1 MSLTTVETA
10 PAFTKLELRTAYGP
24 VYRNVSLA
32 PPRDCRPDEIPVID
46 LSAMNGDLAA
56 RKGLAAAIREASES
70 TGFFYV
76 KNHGIAEA
84 VIQAA
89 LGQAHM
95 FFNQLD
101 EEKEKVTKDKSNHYN
116 GWSQRNAQRA
126 SPSEALDQM
135 EQFSWSYDPKYDP
148 ETKDLGAIPNEVK
161 SCLQGEDFVWEGT
174 QHIPGYKE
182 DCLRYWQE
190 NLRLAR
196 RLLKL
201 FALGLELPEDHF
213 DSVTTYPG
221 RLAIIPPLS
230 CHKPS
235 ALDVNN

>member
-1 MSLTTVETA
+1 MSLTTVETI
-10 PAFTKLELRTAYGP
+10 PGFTKLELRTAYGP

-46 LSAMNGDLAA
+46 LSAMSDDLAA
-56 RKGLAAAIREASES
+56 RKVLATTIREASES
-70 TGFFYV
+70 TGFFYI
-76 KNHGIAEA
+76 KNHGIADE

-89 LGQAHM
+89 LGQAHT
-95 FFNQLD
+95 FFNQPD
-101 EEKEKVTKDKSNHYN
+101 REKEKVIKDKSKHYN

-126 SPSEALDQM
+126 SPSEAMDTM

-148 ETKDLGAIPNEVK
+148 ETKDQDAIPGEVK
-161 SCLQGEDFVWEGT
+161 SCLQGEDFIWEGP
-174 QHIPGYKE
+174 QHISGYKE

-201 FALGLELPEDHF
+201 FALGLELSEDHF

-221 RLAIIPPLS
+221 R
-230 CHKPS
+230 
-235 ALDVNN
+235 